1 MEVYIGTLALILLF
15 AFLELRC
22 KLTET
27 QNNAIIIVLYLIIVL
42 QIGLRWETGTDWNP
56 YFNNFSDIDDI
67 ALVFIN
73 ALGGIELG
81 YGFLS
86 FYIHKWLIYYSVFLV
101 LHALF
106 FYAVIFKSAKSFSPY
121 AFVSLLFFYA
131 TNLGLVGSN
140 RQLLALAIC
149 LLALPFVEKRKPIPF
164 FLLVFLASFFHTTA
178 IIFGVY
184 YFINRNFKWQTIIF
198 TLIIAFII
206 GKTSLPLKL
215 FSLGGIISESASFKV
230 DFYSENAKEAM
241 QDASLSI
248 FGLFKRLLFLL
259 LFTYNFKYLTEK
271 LSYYKII
278 YNGYVFG
285 LLLYFLFS
293 SSLLIIVNRGSLY
306 FNVMESFLVSCQLL
320 VLSSRIEKGYMLMVI
335 FIIAVFLL
343 FQSISGYSDLFIP
356 YKGLFYN
363 ANFTREMY

>member
-1 MEVYIGTLALILLF
+1 MEIYLGTLLVVLLF

-27 QNNAIIIVLYLIIVL
+27 QNHVMVFVLYMLIAM
-42 QIGLRWETGTDWNP
+42 QIGLRWETGTDWKP
-56 YFNNFSDIDDI
+56 YFNNFNEVDDV

-81 YGFLS
+81 YGLLS
-86 FYIHKWLIYYSVFLV
+86 FYIHKWFAYYSIFLV
-101 LHALF
+101 LHSLF

-131 TNLGLVGSN
+131 TNLGVVGSN

-149 LLALPFVEKRKPIPF
+149 LLALPFVGKRKPIPF
-164 FLLVFLASFFHTTA
+164 FLFVILASLFHTTA
-178 IIFGVY
+178 VLFGVY
-184 YFINRNFKWQTIIF
+184 YFINRNFKWQTIIC
-198 TLIIAFII
+198 TLIIAFVI

-215 FSLGGIISESASFKV
+215 FSFGGFISESASSKV
-230 DFYSENAKEAM
+230 DFYSEGAKDAM
-241 QDASLSI
+241 QDASLSV
-248 FGLFKRLLFLL
+248 FGLFKRILFLL
-259 LFTYNFKYLTEK
+259 LFTYNFKYLTAK

-306 FNVMESFLVSCQLL
+306 FNVMESFLISSQLL
-320 VLSSRIEKGYMLMVI
+320 VLSSRIEKGYVLMLI
-335 FIIAVFLL
+335 FIISIFLL
-343 FQSISGYSDLFIP
+343 FQSISGYPDLFNP

-363 ANFTREMY
+363 MNFKREMY